1 MNQTMTNGYKPSAEP
16 NGMMFKQYSDGVLDL
31 FAQVCSLA
39 AEESET
45 LQPLL
50 LQTLDEVEHLRHALL
65 VEIERLHQAPVLTA
79 APVVS
84 SDGMAL
90 LRADIDQ
97 LRQAMLAAQQKQQE
111 QTEATLS
118 VLSQMAGAI
127 STMHTELQ
135 VVHAQD
141 TDFQASLQQIRDQL
155 GTTQVPPAFRSG
167 MDEIAQI
174 AAAGREHNERLNNT
188 LHYLSSLI
196 EAPHAPVSQEA
207 L

>member
-16 NGMMFKQYSDGVLDL
+16 NAMMFKQYSDGVLDL

-50 LQTLDEVEHLRHALL
+50 LQTLDEVEHLRHALQ
-65 VEIERLHQAPVLTA
+65 VEIERLHGAPVLTA
-79 APVVS
+79 APIVS

-97 LRQAMLAAQQKQQE
+97 LRQAMVAAQQKQQE

-127 STMHTELQ
+127 STLRTELN
-135 VVHAQD
+135 VAQAKEA
-141 TDFQASLQQIRDQL
+141 DFQTSLQQIRNQL
-155 GTTQVPPAFRSG
+155 GTAQIPAGFRSG

-174 AAAGREHNERLNNT
+174 AAAGREHNDRLNNT

-196 EAPHAPVSQEA
+196 ETPHAPSGQE
-207 L
+207 

>member
-1 MNQTMTNGYKPSAEP
+1 MNQTMTNGYKPNAEP
-16 NGMMFKQYSDGVLDL
+16 NGIMFKQYSDGVLDL

-50 LQTLDEVEHLRHALL
+50 LQTVDEVEHLRHALQT
-65 VEIERLHQAPVLTA
+65 EMERLHEAPVLST
-79 APVVS
+79 APVIS

-97 LRQAMLAAQQKQQE
+97 LRQEMLVAQQKQQE

-127 STMHTELQ
+127 FTLRTELQ
-135 VVHAQD
+135 EAQNQD
-141 TDFQASLQQIRDQL
+141 ADFQASLQQIRDQL
-155 GTTQVPPAFRSG
+155 GNAQVSAAFRSG
-167 MDEIAQI
+167 MHEITQI
-174 AAAGREHNERLNNT
+174 AAAGREHNDRLNST
-188 LHYLSSLI
+188 LQYLSNLI
-196 EAPHAPVSQEA
+196 ETPHAPASQE
-207 L
+207 

>member
-1 MNQTMTNGYKPSAEP
+1 MNQTITNGYKPNAEP
-16 NGMMFKQYSDGVLDL
+16 NGIMFKQYSDGVLDL

-50 LQTLDEVEHLRHALL
+50 LQTLDEVEHLRHALHT
-65 VEIERLHQAPVLTA
+65 EIERLHDVPVLTT
-79 APVVS
+79 APVIS

-97 LRQAMLAAQQKQQE
+97 LRQEMLVAQRKQQE

-127 STMHTELQ
+127 FTLRTELQ
-135 VVHAQD
+135 EAQTQD
-141 TDFQASLQQIRDQL
+141 ADFQTSLQQIRDQL
-155 GTTQVPPAFRSG
+155 GTAQVSAAFRSG
-167 MDEIAQI
+167 MNEITQI
-174 AAAGREHNERLNNT
+174 AAAGREHNDRLNNT
-188 LHYLSSLI
+188 LQYLSSLI
-196 EAPHAPVSQEA
+196 ETPHAPASQE
-207 L
+207 

>member
-16 NGMMFKQYSDGVLDL
+16 NGIMFKQYSDGVLDL

-50 LQTLDEVEHLRHALL
+50 LQTLDEVEHLRHALQ
-65 VEIERLHQAPVLTA
+65 VEIERLHGVPVLTT
-79 APVVS
+79 APAVS

-127 STMHTELQ
+127 STMRTELN
-135 VVHAQD
+135 VAQAKEA
-141 TDFQASLQQIRDQL
+141 DFQTSLQQIRDQL
-155 GTTQVPPAFRSG
+155 GTGQVLAGFRSG

-174 AAAGREHNERLNNT
+174 AAAGREHNDRLNNT

-196 EAPHAPVSQEA
+196 ETPHAPSGQE
-207 L
+207 